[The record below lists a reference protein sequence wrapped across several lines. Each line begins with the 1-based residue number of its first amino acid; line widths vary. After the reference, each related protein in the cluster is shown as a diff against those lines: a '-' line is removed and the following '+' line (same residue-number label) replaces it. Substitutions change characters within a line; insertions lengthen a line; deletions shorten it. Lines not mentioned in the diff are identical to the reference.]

1 MHGLNTSERV
11 RRGSRGWLI
20 ALAALFCMSMAAI
33 AASPWWTNV
42 LNSSGTTNDS
52 AVANQGQVKWFAVQ
66 AHEHL
71 NTAIPDLGGAG
82 GTLDALIESFSPSN
96 NYLAVNHGQLKQ
108 LATPFYDRLAT
119 LGYATTYPWTATT
132 SDDRDFAVANIGQ
145 VKQLFDFDLAED
157 TDADGMPDMWEQ
169 ANFGS
174 TTNTAGGD
182 FEGDGVNNLTEFW
195 QGRDPTV
202 GVVTDVGGQ
211 VALLTFTK
219 LE

>member
-11 RRGSRGWLI
+11 WRGSRGWLI

-42 LNSSGTTNDS
+42 LNSSGATNDS
-52 AVANQGQVKWFAVQ
+52 VAANQGQVKWFAVQ
-66 AHEHL
+66 AHDYL
-71 NTAIPDLGGAG
+71 NAAIPDLGGAG
-82 GTLDALIESFSPSN
+82 GSLDALIESFSPTN

-119 LGYATTYPWTATT
+119 LGYATTYPWTATI

-145 VKQLFDFDLAED
+145 VKQLFDFDLAAD

-174 TTNTAGGD
+174 ITNTPGGD
-182 FEGDGVNNLTEFW
+182 FEGDGVNNLTEFL
-195 QGRDPTV
+195 QGRDPTRAA
-202 GVVTDVGGQ
+202 TTAPQEDV
-211 VALLTFTK
+211 LLVLFTL